1 MAAKWLGWPKWLKS
15 LGTVGTSAF
24 PILFTKLFWK
34 MAKKFKN
41 FGVLGC
47 LIAVEEMADFTL
59 WFQQKY
65 DFFGTS
71 SVLTLLVALKTQ
83 PNLWKQ
89 LSICQ
94 CTSQGPKV
102 TKSELFKGFKK
113 DLSTLNDNYQQVNGV
128 KKWVFAS
135 FFIFLPFNG
144 FRSKPKCVTTS
155 KHITKHKK
163 GHKML
168 QGIRSLWSK
177 FSRNGQSIFHPHWPC
192 WWLSSRVLK
201 IPLKAQIW

>member
-1 MAAKWLGWPKWLKS
+1 MEGLPVQPYGGRAKGGQGATLTSRGKQRQYLAIRLPKWLKS
-15 LGTVGTSAF
+15 LGTAGTSAF

-34 MAKKFKN
+34 MAKKFKK

-71 SVLTLLVALKTQ
+71 SVLTPLVALKTQ

-94 CTSQGPKV
+94 CISQGPKI
-102 TKSELFKGFKK
+102 TKFELLEGF
-113 DLSTLNDNYQQVNGV
+113 LALGMTIINRVNGGE
-128 KKWVFAS
+128 KLTIGRF
-135 FFIFLPFNG
+135 
-144 FRSKPKCVTTS
+144 C
-155 KHITKHKK
+155 
-163 GHKML
+163 
-168 QGIRSLWSK
+168 
-177 FSRNGQSIFHPHWPC
+177 
-192 WWLSSRVLK
+192 
-201 IPLKAQIW
+201 

>member
-1 MAAKWLGWPKWLKS
+1 MLNWNFAAHMWVGWPKWLKS
-15 LGTVGTSAF
+15 LGTAGTSAF

-41 FGVLGC
+41 FGALGC

-71 SVLTLLVALKTQ
+71 SVLTPLVALKTQ

-94 CTSQGPKV
+94 CISQGPKI
-102 TKSELFKGFKK
+102 TKFELLEGF
-113 DLSTLNDNYQQVNGV
+113 LALGMTIINRVNGV
-128 KKWVFAS
+128 KNWLLAVSAK
-135 FFIFLPFNG
+135 
-144 FRSKPKCVTTS
+144 
-155 KHITKHKK
+155 
-163 GHKML
+163 
-168 QGIRSLWSK
+168 LWSK
-177 FSRNGQSIFHPHWPC
+177 WPYVVFLVTFC
-192 WWLSSRVLK
+192 DPSCVL
-201 IPLKAQIW
+201 LYVWRLAHIWVWIWSHRMGGK